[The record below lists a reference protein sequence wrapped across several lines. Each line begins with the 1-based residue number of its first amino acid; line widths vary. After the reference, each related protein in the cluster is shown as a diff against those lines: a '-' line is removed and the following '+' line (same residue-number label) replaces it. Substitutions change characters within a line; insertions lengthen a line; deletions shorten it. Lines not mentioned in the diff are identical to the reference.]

1 MGLTPP
7 PPFERCSKKL
17 HNWRRMAS
25 LMKRWWRCCLH
36 LGSVPCRGT
45 PWPCCCRPLIVEKP
59 SSCVYHGKSG
69 TLSLCHQREYWWS
82 LIIVFY
88 GGLHLLP
95 DGGAILDAWPWL
107 GRRRWYVWDMDNC
120 LKILWQITLS
130 HSRYLEKYANL
141 WDGSLLGWSV
151 A

>member
-1 MGLTPP
+1 MIWTML
-7 PPFERCSKKL
+7 KKTAQL
-17 HNWRRMAS
+17 AKDGFPYEAM
-25 LMKRWWRCCLH
+25 MKMLFAPWQRPVPWNTMTLLLPTAHCWEAFIMCLSWKIWH
-36 LGSVPCRGT
+36 
-45 PWPCCCRPLIVEKP
+45 KNP
-59 SSCVYHGKSG
+59 S

-82 LIIVFY
+82 LMIVFY